1 MTIEKKKKYM
11 KEHKITYQNLSDM
24 SNIPVTTLKDIFR
37 GAIKNPRIDTYNAIE
52 EALGLK
58 EKTTDKVAKIIR
70 DLQDAGLTEERYNE
84 MTEEQRQD
92 FLQLV
97 KIMTKKKK

>member
-1 MTIEKKKKYM
+1 MTIEEIKKYM